1 MGADLDPDSRC
12 LGGLAQF
19 RDREGVDWANAE
31 LTSHQ
36 SGEVP
41 SSVL

>member
-1 MGADLDPDSRC
+1 MGADLDPDSRF
-12 LGGLAQF
+12 LGVLAQF